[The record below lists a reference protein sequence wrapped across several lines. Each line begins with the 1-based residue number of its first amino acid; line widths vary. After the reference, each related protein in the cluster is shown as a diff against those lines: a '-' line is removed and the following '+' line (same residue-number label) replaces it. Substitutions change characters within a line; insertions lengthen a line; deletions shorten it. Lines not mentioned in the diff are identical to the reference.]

1 MAEEQQESL
10 VRLLLLRDQWIVARV
25 EELGGVEFGDP
36 DCVLYNSKEVN
47 KDGELTPWPPHAEE
61 GEVVIRSS
69 DILVLVS
76 PSKKVLARYI
86 ESE

>member
-1 MAEEQQESL
+1 M
-10 VRLLLLRDQWIVARV
+10 RLLLLQDQWLVARV

-36 DCVLYNSKEVN
+36 ECVLYKPKEV
-47 KDGELTPWPPHAEE
+47 KDDGELISWPPPSEE
-61 GEVVIRSS
+61 DEVVIRSS
-69 DILVLVS
+69 YILVLVN

>member
-1 MAEEQQESL
+1 MAEEQQENR
-10 VRLLLLRDQWIVARV
+10 VQLLLLRDQWIVARV

-36 DCVLYNSKEVN
+36 DCVLSHPKHVQD
-47 KDGELTPWPPHAEE
+47 DGELISWPPHSED

-69 DILVLVS
+69 DILCLVD

>member
-1 MAEEQQESL
+1 MQEDQQENL
-10 VRLLLLRDQWIVARV
+10 VRLLLLRDQWLVARV

-36 DCVLYNSKEVN
+36 DCVLYHPKQV
-47 KDGELTPWPPHAEE
+47 KDDGELISWPPHSEDD
-61 GEVVIRSS
+61 EVVIRSS
-69 DILVLVS
+69 DILVLVN

>member
-1 MAEEQQESL
+1 M
-10 VRLLLLRDQWIVARV
+10 RLLLLRDQWIVARV

-36 DCVLYNSKEVN
+36 DCVLYKPKEV
-47 KDGELTPWPPHAEE
+47 KDDGELISWPPHSEDD
-61 GEVVIRSS
+61 EVVIRSS
-69 DILVLVS
+69 DILVLVN

>member
-1 MAEEQQESL
+1 M
-10 VRLLLLRDQWIVARV
+10 RLLLLQDQWLVARV

-36 DCVLYNSKEVN
+36 DCVLYKPKEV
-47 KDGELTPWPPHAEE
+47 KDDGELISWPPHSEDD
-61 GEVVIRSS
+61 EVVIRSS
-69 DILVLVS
+69 DILVLVN

>member
-10 VRLLLLRDQWIVARV
+10 VRLLLLKDQWLVARV

-36 DCVLYNSKEVN
+36 DCVLSHPKEV
-47 KDGELTPWPPHAEE
+47 KDDGELISWPPHSEDD
-61 GEVVIRSS
+61 EVVIRSS
-69 DILVLVS
+69 DILVLVN

>member
-1 MAEEQQESL
+1 
-10 VRLLLLRDQWIVARV
+10 VRLLLLQDQWLVARV

-36 DCVLYNSKEVN
+36 DCVLYKPKEV
-47 KDGELTPWPPHAEE
+47 KDDGELISWPPHSEDD
-61 GEVVIRSS
+61 EVVIRSS
-69 DILVLVS
+69 DILVLVN